1 VYREGYALVLSAALS
16 AGLGLVYWLV
26 AARAYS
32 PEVVGLNAAA
42 ISTMMLASGIA
53 QLNLVGALLR
63 FVPGAGRSTWRLVGW
78 SYATS
83 VAVAAVVAAAVL
95 AIVRQWVPALAFLSS
110 DEGFA
115 LWFVAAVMVWC
126 VFSLQDAV
134 LTGLRRAI
142 WVPVDNVL
150 FAVAKIGLLVGFTTV
165 FPRTGIFA
173 SWTLGVVLSVLAIN
187 ALLVLRLIP
196 GHVRSATASPEVA
209 NPRRIGR
216 FVAADYAGGLSWI
229 VATTVIPL
237 LVIQR
242 LGAAENAYYAL
253 GWVITMPLYLVSAST
268 ASSLVVALVDE
279 RTRFR
284 DVAHRVFAQTARLV
298 VPAALLLAAV
308 APVFLRLFGP
318 EYAHRGTTALRLL
331 ALSSIPAMVTA
342 LYTGVWRAQRRL
354 PLLVWVRCVQYA
366 AVVLLSLALVR
377 PYGIAGPALA
387 WLAVQ
392 TIGAAVL
399 FAVWPRTFVAERRSG
414 SRWRLRGIRVVRNI
428 AADTGLLAAAQTVRG
443 RPLRRRRLDRTGAA
457 VPRILAK
464 LPESGAEP
472 PPSAWTAHELRA
484 SVTERL
490 VVVVG
495 PPGSAPRAVV
505 KLAESD
511 RTARSL
517 VRETE
522 VLSLLSG
529 DTRLGAWRALL
540 PEVLAAGEIDGE
552 PFRVEGVLPG
562 VDASRAIVDGS
573 APGVCLGTLA
583 AEIEKLHGRTGRE
596 LEVDAAIAEA
606 WVDAPVATL
615 ELHARRRRGAERWQL
630 RALDRLRGEL
640 HEALDGA
647 RLTAGWIHGDYVPGN
662 ILVDPATGAVS
673 GIVDWELAGARN
685 LQALDLVQ
693 LVLTTRALLRRRE
706 YGEMVLE
713 ALASAWTDEERS
725 VLDRG
730 AARQGATPP
739 LPVLV
744 RLAWLRHT
752 HGLLIKTDRYAASR
766 LWHTSNFEAPLAA
779 LA

>member
-1 VYREGYALVLSAALS
+1 MYREGYALVLSAALS
-16 AGLGLVYWLV
+16 AGLGLVYWVV
-26 AARAYS
+26 AARVYS

-83 VAVAAVVAAAVL
+83 VAVAVVVSAGVL
-95 AIVRQWVPALAFLSS
+95 AIVRRWVPSLAFLSS
-110 DEGFA
+110 GDGFA
-115 LWFVAAVMVWC
+115 FWFAAAAMVWC
-126 VFSLQDAV
+126 VFTLQDAV
-134 LTGLRRAI
+134 LTALRRAI
-142 WVPVDNVL
+142 WVPVDNTV
-150 FAVAKIGLLVGFTTV
+150 FGVAKIGLLVGFASV
-165 FPRTGIFA
+165 FPRYGIFA
-173 SWTLGVVLSVLAIN
+173 SWTFGVVVSVLAIN

-196 GHVRSATASPEVA
+196 GHARSAPASAEVASP
-209 NPRRIGR
+209 RLIGR

-237 LVIQR
+237 LVIER

-253 GWVITMPLYLVSAST
+253 AWVITMPLYLISAST
-268 ASSLVVALVDE
+268 ASSLVVALVHE
-279 RTRFR
+279 RARFR
-284 DVAHRVFAQTARLV
+284 DVAHRVFVQTARLV
-298 VPAALLLAAV
+298 VPGALLLAAA

-318 EYAHRGTTALRLL
+318 EYTHRGTTALRLL
-331 ALSSIPAMVTA
+331 AVSSIPAMVTA
-342 LYTGVWRAQRRL
+342 LYTGVWRAQGRL

-366 AVVLLSLALVR
+366 SVVLLSLALVR
-377 PYGIAGPALA
+377 PYGIAGPAFA

-392 TIGAAVL
+392 AIGATVL
-399 FAVWPRTFVAERRSG
+399 LALWPRAFVAGRAPRA
-414 SRWRLRGIRVVRNI
+414 RWRLRGIRAARNT
-428 AADTGLLAAAQTVRG
+428 AADTGLLAAVQTVRE
-443 RPLRRRRLDRTGAA
+443 RPLLRRRLVRSGTA
-457 VPRILAK
+457 VPRILAE
-464 LPESGAEP
+464 LPENGAEP
-472 PPSAWTAHELRA
+472 PPSAWTTLELQP

-522 VLSLLSG
+522 VLSMLSG
-529 DTRLGAWRALL
+529 DTRLGTWRALL

-552 PFRVEGVLPG
+552 PFRVEAVLPG
-562 VDASRAIVDGS
+562 VEAARVIVDGS
-573 APGVCLGTLA
+573 VPGVRVGGLA
-583 AEIEKLHGRTGRE
+583 TGIQQLHGRTGRE
-596 LEVDAAIAEA
+596 LEVDAATVEA

-615 ELHARRRRGAERWQL
+615 ELHARRRRGSERWQL
-630 RALDRLRGEL
+630 RALDRLREEL

-647 RLTAGWIHGDYVPGN
+647 RVTAGWIHGDYVPGN
-662 ILVDPATGAVS
+662 LLVDPATGAVS

-685 LQALDLVQ
+685 LPALDLVH
-693 LVLTTRALLRRRE
+693 LVLTTRALRRRRE
-706 YGEMVLE
+706 YGEIVQE
-713 ALASAWTDEERS
+713 ALAGAWTDEERS

-730 AARQGATPP
+730 AVRRDGSPP

-752 HGLLIKTDRYAASR
+752 QGLLIKTDRYAGSR
-766 LWHTSNFEAPLAA
+766 LWHASNFEAPLAA